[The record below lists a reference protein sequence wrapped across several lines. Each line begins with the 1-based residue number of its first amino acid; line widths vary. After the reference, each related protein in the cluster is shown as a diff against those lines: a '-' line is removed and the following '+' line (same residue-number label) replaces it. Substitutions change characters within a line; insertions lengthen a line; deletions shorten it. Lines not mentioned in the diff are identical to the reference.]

1 MMRAWLRAVSLVVPR
16 DRRVEWLVEWRAELA
31 HDADAGRAG
40 AHDAA
45 SVARGALSHALWLRR
60 LEWSFALKDF
70 RYALRL
76 AARSPGFS
84 AVVVGTLALGI
95 GAATAMFSIV
105 NGVLIKPLPYP
116 DADRL
121 VYGYGAFRHNDS
133 ASVSPLDFLDYRERN
148 DVFETLGAM
157 MSGPSGVTV
166 DGPDGP
172 TRMRASVV
180 TAGVIAALGVPP
192 ARGRDFTREE
202 ERSTGP
208 PAVVISDRLWRQWF
222 GGREN
227 VIGEPLVVNSV
238 PLTVVGVMPP
248 GFRLPHDSFVEA
260 EGPIDLVLPFPFD
273 AEAALVRGYHFLRVV
288 GRLQPGTRL
297 EAAQSHMDVIA
308 RQLEAAYPESNETW
322 RLRLLPLQEEL
333 VGGVRD
339 TLVVMM
345 AAVMVVLLI
354 ACANVAGLLLARASA
369 RQGEV
374 AVRRALGAS
383 RARVVRQFLMEGF
396 VFASAGS
403 AAGLLLALWAVD
415 VVKRVS
421 PGNLPRLD
429 DVALDPA
436 VVAFALVAGIG
447 TTLLFALLP
456 ALQSAGAADA
466 ASIRGGARTAGGRRT
481 SRLRGAIVVG
491 EVAMATMLL
500 IGAGLLVRSFS
511 ALTSVDP
518 GFDAGNVLVA
528 RVSLPAERYGDPA
541 RIEQFQQQLTQRI
554 ASAPGVD
561 AVSMTTTVPL
571 TGGNDILTYPE
582 GRPPATQADR
592 RFPQVRWVRGAYF
605 AATGIPIVRG
615 RPLDDARD
623 TPSTPPVVVISQAM
637 AARHFPGVDPIG
649 RRLVADFSE
658 PITAEVVGIAGDT
671 RDFGQDAEPPD
682 MFYLSARQF
691 PADSM
696 SLVVRTSTPAEG
708 IAPVL
713 RGALRE
719 LDPSLALG
727 PISTMTSLLSDSVAR
742 PRFRAGLIVSF
753 AAVALALT
761 IVGLYGTLA
770 FAVSQRTREIGIRF
784 ALGARSAAVLGMVLR
799 QGIWLVAAGAAMG
812 LAGGLAASR
821 LLEDMLFEVAPRDTT
836 VFVAV
841 PVLVAAVAVIA
852 MLAPARRASKLDPVK
867 ALRS

>member
-1 MMRAWLRAVSLVVPR
+1 MTLWLRLVSVLVPR
-16 DRRVEWLVEWRAELA
+16 DRRAAWLIEWRAELA
-31 HDADAGRAG
+31 HDAHAGRAG
-40 AHDAA
+40 AHDTA
-45 SVARGALSHALWLRR
+45 SVARGALAHALWLRR
-60 LEWSFALKDF
+60 LEWSFAMKDF

-76 AARSPGFS
+76 ARRSPGLS
-84 AVVVGTLALGI
+84 AVIVGTLALGI

-116 DADRL
+116 ESDRL
-121 VYGYGAFRHNDS
+121 VYGYGDFRHNDS

-157 MSGPSGVTV
+157 MTGPSGVTV
-166 DGPDGP
+166 EGPDGP
-172 TRMRASVV
+172 TRLRASVV
-180 TAGVIAALGVPP
+180 TAGVITALGVPP

-227 VIGEPLVVNSV
+227 VIGESLVVNST

-248 GFRLPHDSFVEA
+248 GFRLPHDASVHA
-260 EGPIDLVLPFPFD
+260 EGLIDLILPFPFD
-273 AEAALVRGYHFLRVV
+273 TPPALVRGYHFLRVV
-288 GRLQPGTRL
+288 GRLQTGTSL

-396 VFASAGS
+396 VFAAAGS
-403 AAGLLLALWAVD
+403 AAGLLVALWAVD

-466 ASIRGGARTAGGRRT
+466 ASIRDGARTAGSRRT

-511 ALTSVDP
+511 FLTSVDP

-528 RVSLPAERYGDPA
+528 RVSLPAERYGDRA

-561 AVSMTTTVPL
+561 AVAMTTTVPL

-605 AATGIPIVRG
+605 EAAGIPIVQG
-615 RPLDDARD
+615 RALDDTRD
-623 TPSTPPVVVISQAM
+623 TPSTPPVAVISQAM

-649 RRLVADFSE
+649 RRLIADFSE
-658 PITAEVVGIAGDT
+658 PITAEIVGIAGDT
-671 RDFGQDAEPPD
+671 RDFGQDAGPPD

-691 PADSM
+691 PTDSM
-696 SLVVRTSTPAEG
+696 SLVVRTSTPAAG
-708 IAPVL
+708 FAPVL

-719 LDPSLALG
+719 LDPALALG
-727 PISTMTSLLSDSVAR
+727 PISAMTSLLSDSVAR

-761 IVGLYGTLA
+761 VVGLYGTLA

-784 ALGARSAAVLGMVLR
+784 ALGARSASVLGMVLR
-799 QGIWLVAAGAAMG
+799 QGIWLVAAGAALG

-821 LLEDMLFEVAPRDTT
+821 LLEDMLFEVAPRDVT

-852 MLAPARRASKLDPVK
+852 MLAPARRAARVDPVK